1 MDYTV
6 TQTKQ
11 IAIVAESPEEA
22 QKKVLEGEGKTIS
35 LSLAANL
42 RPTPPQPVQRPGTP
56 AMARPIT
63 GTPQASA

>member
-35 LSLAANL
+35 STLAANP
-42 RPTPPQPVQRPGTP
+42 RPPAPQPRPALP
-56 AMARPIT
+56 AAARPIT
-63 GTPQASA
+63 ATPQASA